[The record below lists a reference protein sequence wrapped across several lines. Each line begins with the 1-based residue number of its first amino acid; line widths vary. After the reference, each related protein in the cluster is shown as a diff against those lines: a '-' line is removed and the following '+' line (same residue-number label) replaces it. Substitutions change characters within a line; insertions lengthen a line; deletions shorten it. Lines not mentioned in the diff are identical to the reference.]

1 MEKFLKKFLLYKTN
15 RCQVETKEIILV
27 LELDRMATEA
37 LKSQLTFY
45 AGNAVQNGKGV
56 LIRLP
61 SQKSNYK
68 MGNENNKIAEGK
80 MGTRRE
86 YWIFGAFKKISIHF

>member
-1 MEKFLKKFLLYKTN
+1 MAILHFSQLKKWKSSSKKFLLYKTN

-27 LELDRMATEA
+27 LELYRMATEA

-68 MGNENNKIAEGK
+68 MGNENNKVAEKGK
-80 MGTRRE
+80 
-86 YWIFGAFKKISIHF
+86 WV

>member
-1 MEKFLKKFLLYKTN
+1 
-15 RCQVETKEIILV
+15 
-27 LELDRMATEA
+27 MATEA

-61 SQKSNYK
+61 SQKFNYK

-86 YWIFGAFKKISIHF
+86 YWIFGAFKKISIQF

>member
-1 MEKFLKKFLLYKTN
+1 
-15 RCQVETKEIILV
+15 
-27 LELDRMATEA
+27 MATEA

-86 YWIFGAFKKISIHF
+86 YWIFGAFKKTSIHF